1 MLLGIVFCNLKT
13 QAQVLPA
20 DSLMAIDSI
29 NSNPYAGN
37 SFPFDSLS
45 DAFKY
50 SEIILYPLKEN
61 KVLIGKLDSITR
73 HGQQNYLFNY
83 TNLPLKELTAASL
96 DGHTKAARPF
106 WVLLVVFMFFLLMGV
121 LRIIFPVEIRTIIE
135 GYYKER
141 LLLQLSKEDNLATS
155 WPYIFLYI
163 LFSFSL
169 GLFVVLVVSGFGAGN
184 YLTFENFMKNSGFV
198 ALLFILKILFI
209 RFVSVIFLLE
219 KIIREYIAIL
229 YLIYFNS
236 MFFLMPF
243 LLMVVFVPVSYF
255 KTITII
261 YALGVTLL
269 FGYRFTRTA
278 IHLFGQF
285 KFSIFYLIL
294 YLCSLEV
301 APVLILVRA
310 LNN

>member
-1 MLLGIVFCNLKT
+1 
-13 QAQVLPA
+13 
-20 DSLMAIDSI
+20 
-29 NSNPYAGN
+29 
-37 SFPFDSLS
+37 
-45 DAFKY
+45 FKY

-61 KVLIGKLDSITR
+61 KVLIGKLDSITK

-83 TNLPLKELTAASL
+83 TNLPLKELAALSL
-96 DGHTKAARPF
+96 DGHTKTARPF
-106 WVLLVVFMFFLLMGV
+106 WVLLVVFMLFLLMGV